1 MKFLVYSQYS
11 EPITN
16 RHSKIKN
23 RRNLMT
29 ETFRAL
35 IIEKNEP
42 KTFTR
47 HVGERSMNDLPEGD
61 LIIKVQFSSLNY
73 KDALSAIGNPGVSR
87 NFPHTPGIDAA
98 GTVVNDSDGFKA
110 GDEVIVTGYDLGMNT
125 SGGYGEFIRIP
136 SKWAIHKPESLTL
149 REAMILGTAGFT
161 AAQSVDAL
169 ETAGVKPEDGP
180 IAVTGATGGVGS
192 VAVAILAKRG
202 YTIHAYSG
210 KADAAGFLT
219 NLGAAEVK
227 HRDEMNDDSG
237 RPMLRETFAGAVD
250 TVGGN
255 PLSTLLKQIKYGG
268 AVTCCGLVAGGSFES
283 SVFPFILRGV
293 SLLGIDSVE
302 APLAEKQRIWDRLA
316 ADYMLDNLE
325 ELSRE
330 IGLDGLSDEIDTIL
344 KGGQTGRILVN
355 LAL

>member
-1 MKFLVYSQYS
+1 MS
-11 EPITN
+11 
-16 RHSKIKN
+16 
-23 RRNLMT
+23 

-35 IIEKNEP
+35 IIEKTEP

-47 HVGERSMNDLPEGD
+47 HVGERTMADLPEGD
-61 LIIKVQFSSLNY
+61 LVIQVQYSSLNY

-98 GTVVNDSDGFKA
+98 GTVVSGPEGFNA

-125 SGGYGEFIRIP
+125 AGGYGQFIRIP
-136 SKWAIHKPESLTL
+136 AKWVIRKPDGLTL
-149 REAMILGTAGFT
+149 REAMILGTAGIT

-202 YTIHAYSG
+202 YTVHAYTG
-210 KADAAGFLT
+210 KPEAASFLT
-219 NLGAAEVK
+219 SLGAAEIK
-227 HRDEMNDDSG
+227 NRSEMNDVSG
-237 RPMLRETFAGAVD
+237 KPMLRETIAGAVD

-255 PLSTLLKQIKYGG
+255 PLSTLMKQVKYGG
-268 AVTCCGLVAGGSFES
+268 AVTCCGLVAGASFES
-283 SVFPFILRGV
+283 SVFPFILRGI

-302 APLAEKQRIWDRLA
+302 AALTEKQRIWDRLA
-316 ADYMLDNLE
+316 SDFKLDNLE

-344 KGGQTGRILVN
+344 KGGQTGRVLVN
-355 LAL
+355 LDL